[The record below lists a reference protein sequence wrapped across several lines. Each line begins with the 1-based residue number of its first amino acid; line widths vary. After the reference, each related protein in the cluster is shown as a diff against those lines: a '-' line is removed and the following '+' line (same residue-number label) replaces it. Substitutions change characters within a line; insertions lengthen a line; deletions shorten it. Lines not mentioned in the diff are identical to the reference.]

1 VLATQSVAQY
11 GFGVDDR
18 RPPRVLPW
26 IVLAT
31 LAGLS
36 LGALFWSLSASLEG
50 TPYSADYYRR
60 PNEGLVRQ
68 RWLIFVV
75 ACLVGLAVTLIAW
88 RLRRRGAV
96 PEAVLPVLLAGWFL
110 GVLYATLTAPVV
122 GANIGAGLALMATPF
137 VLGAL
142 GVWFVVSLRRHR
154 TI

>member
-1 VLATQSVAQY
+1 M
-11 GFGVDDR
+11 
-18 RPPRVLPW
+18 
-26 IVLAT
+26 LAT

-36 LGALFWSLSASLEG
+36 LGALFWSLSASLAG

-75 ACLVGLAVTLIAW
+75 ACLVGLAVALMAW

-96 PEAVLPVLLAGWFL
+96 PEVGIVLPVMLAGGFL
-110 GVLYATLTAPVV
+110 GVLYATMTAPVV
-122 GANIGAGLALMATPF
+122 GANIGAGLALMAAPF

>member
-1 VLATQSVAQY
+1 M
-11 GFGVDDR
+11 GVDDR

-26 IVLAT
+26 IVLAA

-36 LGALFWSLSASLEG
+36 LGALFWSLSANLEG
-50 TPYSADYYRR
+50 TPYSADYYLR

-68 RWLIFVV
+68 RWLVFVV
-75 ACLVGLAVTLIAW
+75 ACLVGLAVTLMAW

-96 PEAVLPVLLAGWFL
+96 PEVGIVLPVMLAGGFL
-110 GVLYATLTAPVV
+110 GVLYATMTAPVV

>member
-1 VLATQSVAQY
+1 M
-11 GFGVDDR
+11 
-18 RPPRVLPW
+18 
-26 IVLAT
+26 
-31 LAGLS
+31 
-36 LGALFWSLSASLEG
+36 
-50 TPYSADYYRR
+50 
-60 PNEGLVRQ
+60 
-68 RWLIFVV
+68 
-75 ACLVGLAVTLIAW
+75 AW

-110 GVLYATLTAPVV
+110 GLLYATLTAPVV

>member
-1 VLATQSVAQY
+1 M
-11 GFGVDDR
+11 DDR

-26 IVLAT
+26 IVLAA

-36 LGALFWSLSASLEG
+36 LGALFWSLSANLEG
-50 TPYSADYYRR
+50 TPYSADYYLR

-68 RWLIFVV
+68 RWLVFVV
-75 ACLVGLAVTLIAW
+75 ACLVGLAVTLMAW

-96 PEAVLPVLLAGWFL
+96 PEVGIVLPVMLAGGFL
-110 GVLYATLTAPVV
+110 GVLYATMTAPVV